1 MGQKYLTFDCYGT
14 LLNEEPTYNSIET
27 IANKIGVDSK
37 LARTR
42 FINYQDDRNNM
53 HPYIDYAILTRNNLI
68 HLDYQFGLEHQ
79 FEKYYVDVLIAH
91 RSLTPFPEVIETLQK
106 FIDHGYK
113 LIMMSNSSWDIIDT
127 NAKALKVPFNIW
139 TAEDV
144 HAYKPDLHFFKSV
157 DEHYHFTSENHW
169 HIAQG
174 YSSDIIPA
182 KQMNWPSIWINR
194 PHDQP
199 STDIQPTHMVDTL
212 DKAWEF
218 LK

>member
-79 FEKYYVDVLIAH
+79 FEKHYVDVLIAH
-91 RSLTPFPEVIETLQK
+91 RSLTPFTEVIATLQK
-106 FIDHGYK
+106 FIDHDVYFPTNIVQESLEPYYLK
-113 LIMMSNSSWDIIDT
+113 HYISN
-127 NAKALKVPFNIW
+127 LQ
-139 TAEDV
+139 DV
-144 HAYKPDLHFFKSV
+144 LEKIERNY
-157 DEHYHFTSENHW
+157 
-169 HIAQG
+169 
-174 YSSDIIPA
+174 
-182 KQMNWPSIWINR
+182 
-194 PHDQP
+194 
-199 STDIQPTHMVDTL
+199 
-212 DKAWEF
+212 
-218 LK
+218 